1 MLKSSQGAQTGVT
14 RLEVGAR
21 GASQEALEEG
31 HSNQLKRGFRLF
43 PSLYV
48 VCGAA
53 LQGASAGPP
62 IAVVP
67 RHFEGLDRL

>member
-1 MLKSSQGAQTGVT
+1 MI
-14 RLEVGAR
+14 LE
-21 GASQEALEEG
+21 
-31 HSNQLKRGFRLF
+31 LKRGFRLF

-53 LQGASAGPP
+53 LRGASAGPP

-67 RHFEGLDRL
+67 RHFEVLDRL